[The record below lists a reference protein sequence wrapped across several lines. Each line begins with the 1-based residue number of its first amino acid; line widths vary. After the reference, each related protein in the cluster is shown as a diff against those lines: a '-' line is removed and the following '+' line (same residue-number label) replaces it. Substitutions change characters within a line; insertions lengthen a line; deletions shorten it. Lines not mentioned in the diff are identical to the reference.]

1 MTASHA
7 PREFHVSRRARERY
21 GLSGALFG
29 LYGSLI
35 VADTASVRRLAAQ
48 MNTARATGTAP
59 GPPTVAAGELN
70 ALGILHEVFHAVLG
84 RYDDTISPGILRRT
98 VDDIE
103 GDIGGDRVDRVFEQF
118 GTDFPSGANA
128 RLHPGVDRRLS
139 ETRAAETPEAR
150 AAARAEGLEEL
161 LLLSLANGNPAAE
174 PLRELFDDRSL
185 AETDYRLVLAR
196 LEAAL
201 DDGPPL
207 LGGQRL
213 VTMLRGP
220 AQASP
225 TSLAGQLR
233 YVRDRWASL
242 LGELGLLDRLVASLD
257 LLAEEERALE
267 LRFGAGVGGFGEL
280 QTPSYR
286 GLEEEPER
294 FSSDSEWMPRLVLIA
309 KSTYVWLDQLSRAY
323 GRDIHTLDAIPDEE
337 LDRLASWGVTG
348 LWLIGLWERSEA
360 SERIKRLRGN
370 PDAVASAYSLDD
382 YRIADDLGG
391 DIAHANLRTRAWAR
405 GIRLASDMV
414 PNHMG
419 IDSRW
424 VVENPDWFISLAD
437 PPYPAYTFNGPD
449 LSTDERVGIFLE
461 DHYYDNT
468 DAAVVFKRLDRW
480 TGEVRYVYHGNDGTS
495 FPWNDTAQ
503 LDYLKAEAR
512 EAVMQTILEV
522 ARRFPVIRFDAAMVL
537 AKKHVER
544 LWYPEPGSGGAIP
557 SRAEHAL
564 PKAAFD
570 AAMPNEF
577 WREVVDRVAA
587 EVPDTLLLAEAFW
600 LLEGYFVRTL
610 GMHRVYNSA
619 FMHMLRDENNAG
631 YRKLIRDTLEFD
643 PEILKRYV
651 NFMSNPDEKT
661 AVEQFG
667 KGDKYFGV
675 ATVLATIPGLPMLG
689 HGQVEGFGEKYGMEF
704 RRAFHDEQPDHWLV
718 DRHTREIFPLLHGR
732 GRYADVADFRLYDF
746 VRDDGSVDED
756 VLAYSNGR
764 GDSRS
769 LVVYHNRFAS
779 TTGRIRE
786 SVAFAVKQPDG
797 SKSLQRSSLADALGL
812 GGDAAFVAFR
822 DSRAGLEYLRPAE
835 DIRHDGLWLQ
845 MDAYGC
851 RVYGEFRE
859 LSDPAG
865 VWRRLAGHLGD
876 RGVPSLDNSLRELE
890 LEPVY
895 RALREAVAA
904 SADDRGAAVRR
915 FVEAI
920 RDATGTSGNAATVS
934 SVVTARLAAL
944 DGFAGQ
950 AATARVHTGDGRHR
964 GRAAGEDDPL
974 APVRSA
980 FADRWHRAVL
990 GGWSILEALGKLAT
1004 GSMVGP
1010 TSRAWFDELRF
1021 APVVAGAL
1029 READGLVD
1037 EGGAWAAAERIRS
1050 LLALPRPSNVGG
1062 KTQAERARRLVEAW
1076 LSHPDVRPFIR
1087 VNTWEGVE
1095 WFGRNEWRELLD
1107 WALLLDAIEL
1117 EAERARS
1124 PEARSTELRDTAK
1137 LILDLAA
1144 LGEDAGYRVDRL
1156 RESVA
1161 VPATRE
1167 TAGTGPAARTGPAR
1181 RGSRARR

>member
-1 MTASHA
+1 MTASLA
-7 PREFHVSRRARERY
+7 PREFHVSRQARERY

-29 LYGSLI
+29 LHGSLI
-35 VADTASVRRLAAQ
+35 VADVPSVRRLAAQ
-48 MNTARATGTAP
+48 MNAARATGTAP
-59 GPPTVAAGELN
+59 GAPTVSAGELN
-70 ALGILHEVFHAVLG
+70 ALGILHEVFHAILG
-84 RYDDTISPGILRRT
+84 RYDDTVSPGILRRSI
-98 VDDIE
+98 DDTE
-103 GDIGGDRVDRVFEQF
+103 AEIGRDRTNRVFEHF
-118 GTDFPSGANA
+118 ATDFPSGRNA
-128 RLHPGVDRRLS
+128 LVHPGVERRTD
-139 ETRAAETPEAR
+139 EDP
-150 AAARAEGLEEL
+150 RAEGLEEL
-161 LLLSLANGNPAAE
+161 LLLSLANANPAAE

-185 AETDYRLVLAR
+185 AETDYRLILAR

-201 DDGPPL
+201 DEGPPL

-213 VTMLRGP
+213 MTMLRAP

-233 YVRDRWASL
+233 YVRDRWASI
-242 LGELGLLDRLVASLD
+242 LGELGLLDRLIASLD
-257 LLAEEERALE
+257 ILAEEERALE
-267 LRFGAGVGGFGEL
+267 LRFGGGVGGFGEL
-280 QTPSYR
+280 HAPSYS
-286 GLEEEPER
+286 GLEDEPER
-294 FSSDSEWMPRLVLIA
+294 FSSDSEWMPRLVLLA
-309 KSTYVWLDQLSRAY
+309 KSTYVWLDQLSRTYA
-323 GRDIHTLDAIPDEE
+323 RDIHTLDAIPDEE

-360 SERIKRLRGN
+360 SERIKRMRGN

-391 DIAHANLRTRAWAR
+391 DLAHANLRSRAWAR

-419 IDSRW
+419 IDSGW
-424 VVENPDWFISLAD
+424 VIEHPDRFISLPDA
-437 PPYPAYTFNGPD
+437 PYPAYTFNGPD
-449 LSTDERVGIFLE
+449 LSSDDRVGIFLE
-461 DHYYDNT
+461 DHYYDST

-503 LDYLKAEAR
+503 LDYLKAEVR
-512 EAVMQTILEV
+512 EAVIQTILEV

-564 PKAAFD
+564 SKAAFD

-704 RRAFHDEQPDHWLV
+704 RRAFHDEQPDPWLV
-718 DRHTREIFPLLHGR
+718 ERHQREIFPLLHAR
-732 GRYADVADFRLYDF
+732 GRYAEVADFRLYDF
-746 VRDDGSVDED
+746 IRDDGSVDED
-756 VLAYSNGR
+756 VLVYSNGR
-764 GDSRS
+764 GADRS
-769 LVVYHNRFAS
+769 LIVYHNRFGS
-779 TTGRIRE
+779 TAGRIRE
-786 SVAFAVKQPDG
+786 SAAFAVKQADG
-797 SKSLQRSSLADALGL
+797 SKPLHRSSLADALGL
-812 GGDAAFVAFR
+812 DDGDTAFVGYR
-822 DSRAGLEYLRPAE
+822 DARAGLEYIRSIAE
-835 DIRHDGLWLQ
+835 IQRDGLWLQ
-845 MDAYGC
+845 LDAYSC
-851 RVYGEFRE
+851 RVFGAFRE
-859 LSDPAG
+859 LADPAG
-865 VWRRLAGHLGD
+865 VWRRLAGHLDG
-876 RGVPSLDNSLRELE
+876 RGVPSLDDALRELE

-895 RALREAVAA
+895 AALSEALAS
-904 SADDRGAAVRR
+904 SADGRGGAIRR
-915 FVEAI
+915 FATKL
-920 RDATGTSGNAATVS
+920 RDATGTTGDPAAVA
-934 SVVTARLAAL
+934 SVATARLAAL
-944 DGFAGQ
+944 DGFATE
-950 AATARVHTGDGRHR
+950 AATSRVHSGDGRHR
-964 GRAAGEDDPL
+964 TRPSHANDPL

-990 GGWSILEALGKLAT
+990 GGWAILESIGKLAT
-1004 GSMVGP
+1004 GSMTGP
-1010 TSRAWFDELRF
+1010 TSRAWFDELRLGS
-1021 APVVAGAL
+1021 VVAGAL
-1029 READGLVD
+1029 RGADAELD
-1037 EGGAWAAAERIRS
+1037 EGAAWAAAERIRT

-1062 KTQAERARRLVEAW
+1062 KTPAERARRLVEAW
-1076 LSHPDVRPFIR
+1076 LAHADVRPFIR

-1095 WFGRNEWRELLD
+1095 WFGRTEWRELLD

-1124 PEARSTELRDTAK
+1124 PEARAAELSGTVK

-1156 RESVA
+1156 REAVA
-1161 VPATRE
+1161 PTPSAKPATKR
-1167 TAGTGPAARTGPAR
+1167 AARP
-1181 RGSRARR
+1181 RARTKGS

>member
-1 MTASHA
+1 MTASLA
-7 PREFHVSRRARERY
+7 PREFHVSRQARERY

-29 LYGSLI
+29 LHGSLI
-35 VADTASVRRLAAQ
+35 VADIASVRRLAAQ
-48 MNTARATGTAP
+48 MNAARATGTAP
-59 GPPTVAAGELN
+59 GAPTVAPGELN
-70 ALGILHEVFHAVLG
+70 ALGVLHEIFHAILG
-84 RYDDTISPGILRRT
+84 RYDDEVSPGILRRT
-98 VDDIE
+98 LDDIE
-103 GDIGGDRVDRVFEQF
+103 RDIGRERVDQVFDRF
-118 GTDFPSGANA
+118 ATDFPSGPNE
-128 RLHPGVDRRLS
+128 RLHPGVDRRVPD
-139 ETRAAETPEAR
+139 AAAAGTPEGRLAV
-150 AAARAEGLEEL
+150 RAESLEEL

-174 PLRELFDDRSL
+174 PLSELFDDRSL
-185 AETDYRLVLAR
+185 AETDYRLVIAR
-196 LEAAL
+196 LEAAF
-201 DDGPPL
+201 DAGPPI

-213 VTMLRGP
+213 VSMLRAP
-220 AQASP
+220 AEASP

-242 LGELGLLDRLVASLD
+242 LGELGLLDRLIASLD
-257 LLAEEERALE
+257 ILAEEERALE

-280 QTPSYR
+280 HTPSYA
-286 GLEEEPER
+286 GLDDEPER

-309 KSTYVWLDQLSRAY
+309 KSTYVWLDQMSRRY
-323 GRDIHTLDAIPDEE
+323 GRDIRTLDAIPDEE

-348 LWLIGLWERSEA
+348 LWLIGLWERSIA

-391 DIAHANLRTRAWAR
+391 DIAHANLRARAWAR

-424 VVENPDWFISLAD
+424 VIDHPDHFISLAD

-480 TGEVRYVYHGNDGTS
+480 IGEVRYVYHGNDGTS

-503 LDYLKAEAR
+503 LDYLKAEVR
-512 EAVMQTILEV
+512 EAVIQTILEV

-564 PKAAFD
+564 PKTAFD
-570 AAMPNEF
+570 AAMPHEF

-704 RRAFHDEQPDHWLV
+704 RRAFHDEQPDPWLV
-718 DRHTREIFPLLHGR
+718 ERHEREIFPLLHAR
-732 GRYADVADFRLYDF
+732 GRYAEVADFRLYDF
-746 VRDDGSVDED
+746 VRDDGAVDED

-764 GDSRS
+764 GESRS
-769 LVVYHNRFAS
+769 LIVYHNRFAS
-779 TTGRIRE
+779 TAGRIRE
-786 SVAFAVKQPDG
+786 SVQFAFKQPDG
-797 SKSLQRSSLADALGL
+797 SKPLRRSSLAAALGL
-812 GGDAAFVAFR
+812 DGGDAAFVGFR
-822 DSRAGLEYLRPAE
+822 DARAGLEYLRSVE
-835 DIRHDGLWLQ
+835 EIQHDGLWLRL
-845 MDAYGC
+845 DAYSC
-851 RVYGEFRE
+851 RVFGGFRE

-865 VWRRLAGHLGD
+865 VWRRLAGHLGGG
-876 RGVPSLDNSLRELE
+876 GVPSLDDSLRELE

-895 RALREAVAA
+895 AALREALIA
-904 SADDRGAAVRR
+904 SADDRGGAIRR
-915 FVEAI
+915 FVVAV
-920 RDATGTSGNAATVS
+920 RDATGTSGDPAAVA
-934 SVVTARLAAL
+934 SVATARLAAL

-950 AATARVHTGDGRHR
+950 AATARVQAGDGLHP
-964 GRAAGEDDPL
+964 RAAAADDPL
-974 APVRSA
+974 ASVRSA

-990 GGWSILEALGKLAT
+990 GGWSILEVLGKLAA

-1010 TSRAWFDELRF
+1010 TSRAWFDELRL

-1029 READGLVD
+1029 READGMLD
-1037 EGGAWAAAERIRS
+1037 EGAAWSATERIRS

-1062 KTQAERARRLVEAW
+1062 KTAAERTRRLVEAW
-1076 LSHPDVRPFIR
+1076 LAHTDVRPFIH

-1095 WFGRNEWRELLD
+1095 WFGRSEWRELLD

-1117 EAERARS
+1117 EAEEARS
-1124 PEARSTELRDTAK
+1124 PEARSTELRATVK
-1137 LILDLAA
+1137 LVLDLAA
-1144 LGEDAGYRVDRL
+1144 RGEDAGYRVDRL
-1156 RESVA
+1156 TESLK
-1161 VPATRE
+1161 P
-1167 TAGTGPAARTGPAR
+1167 PAASDASPTCASR